1 MTIETFQHCVNP
13 EENTQTKTLWL
24 SKPLRASLHARYAEI
39 LQSLVQEW
47 TFPRLSNLHH
57 LLMAQLVLLLYVY
70 HAHLH
75 LSMRLCSSHL
85 GTHTYGPEPLSV
97 RSCNG
102 TWYVNANRHQTEITL
117 DAHLHCTLYIVH
129 TSIFLELNVSNI
141 IISIYWI
148 TSAHWLVVIWQ

>member
-1 MTIETFQHCVNP
+1 MV
-13 EENTQTKTLWL
+13 
-24 SKPLRASLHARYAEI
+24 
-39 LQSLVQEW
+39 
-47 TFPRLSNLHH
+47 
-57 LLMAQLVLLLYVY
+57 QLVLLLYVY

-117 DAHLHCTLYIVH
+117 DAHLHCTFSKRFFRAKCIQYNY
-129 TSIFLELNVSNI
+129 LNLLHNISPLISGDMTVS
-141 IISIYWI
+141 WFEDEQDI
-148 TSAHWLVVIWQ
+148 TCLLMGEMLDLCN